1 MFAPVFNSV
10 FMLNGLTWP
19 STSEW
24 LFTFTLKCFPSEVAY
39 AFAGCYAIISCI
51 IMQHHHPPPAD
62 IAQPAFK
69 EKDLGLFYS
78 MAHIG
83 LLLFYE

>member
-1 MFAPVFNSV
+1 
-10 FMLNGLTWP
+10 
-19 STSEW
+19 
-24 LFTFTLKCFPSEVAY
+24 
-39 AFAGCYAIISCI
+39 
-51 IMQHHHPPPAD
+51 MQHHHPPPAD